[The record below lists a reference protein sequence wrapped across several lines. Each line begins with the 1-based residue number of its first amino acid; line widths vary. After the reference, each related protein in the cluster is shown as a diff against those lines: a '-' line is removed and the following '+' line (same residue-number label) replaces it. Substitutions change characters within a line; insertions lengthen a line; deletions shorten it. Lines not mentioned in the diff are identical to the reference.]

1 MRSRWKITRM
11 TAGLLLLATAFSLV
25 GAYAFAQLSPW
36 PMVLMRRL
44 KEDRNAARM
53 NEALQPLVPS
63 GILAKRNLQY
73 DPDDSDALLDVY
85 FPSAV
90 IETKQLLPVV
100 VWVHGGSWITGS
112 KELIANYL
120 KILTSKGFTVVG
132 VDYGLAPTKRYPSP
146 VKQVNQALYFL
157 QQKGEEL
164 HADTSRVFLAGD
176 SAGAQVAAQLANVI
190 TSPSYAADV
199 GITPSIRRSQLK
211 GVVLHCGAYEA
222 KLANYRRDGVLWA
235 YFGTKDFASDPRLS
249 QFSIARH
256 VTSDFPAMFISA
268 GNDDPYAVQSYLFA
282 ENVAK
287 QGILVDSL
295 FFLPNYVPKVGHQ
308 FQFFL
313 DTDAGQLALQRSVK
327 FMVERLK

>member
-120 KILTSKGFTVVG
+120 KILTSKGFTAVG
-132 VDYGLAPTKRYPSP
+132 VDYGL
-146 VKQVNQALYFL
+146 
-157 QQKGEEL
+157 
-164 HADTSRVFLAGD
+164 
-176 SAGAQVAAQLANVI
+176 
-190 TSPSYAADV
+190 
-199 GITPSIRRSQLK
+199 RRLISTQ
-211 GVVLHCGAYEA
+211 
-222 KLANYRRDGVLWA
+222 
-235 YFGTKDFASDPRLS
+235 RL
-249 QFSIARH
+249 
-256 VTSDFPAMFISA
+256 
-268 GNDDPYAVQSYLFA
+268 
-282 ENVAK
+282 
-287 QGILVDSL
+287 
-295 FFLPNYVPKVGHQ
+295 
-308 FQFFL
+308 
-313 DTDAGQLALQRSVK
+313 
-327 FMVERLK
+327 